1 MESRY
6 LRGGHGEAGRR
17 ERALEA
23 LPNAGHTP
31 GYTRIKTTA
40 QDVDTHSKRVLL
52 QEEFEALLDAPAST
66 PPEDAPWS
74 ERRTAREDGAGRY
87 GSRPTA
93 FGAEMVMPLG
103 ARERREAL
111 TPELGSYDY
120 ILLNESAG
128 KDSQAM
134 MDLVVELAEAAGA
147 RDRIVAGHA
156 DLGRCEWPG
165 TKELAEEHARHYGL
179 RIELVRRELGDLLVQ
194 IEQRG
199 KFPDKQNRFCT
210 SNHKTSQVEK
220 LITRLAWEHRER
232 LGWRAHSRDP
242 RAPRVRVLN
251 CLGFRS
257 EESPDRAKQPV
268 FCLQT
273 STSVRTVDWWLPNP

>member
-1 MESRY
+1 M
-6 LRGGHGEAGRR
+6 
-17 ERALEA
+17 RATGL
-23 LPNAGHTP
+23 
-31 GYTRIKTTA
+31 
-40 QDVDTHSKRVLL
+40 S
-52 QEEFEALLDAPAST
+52 
-66 PPEDAPWS
+66 
-74 ERRTAREDGAGRY
+74 
-87 GSRPTA
+87 
-93 FGAEMVMPLG
+93 
-103 ARERREAL
+103 
-111 TPELGSYDY
+111 
-120 ILLNESAG
+120 
-128 KDSQAM
+128 
-134 MDLVVELAEAAGA
+134 
-147 RDRIVAGHA
+147 
-156 DLGRCEWPG
+156 PG

-210 SNHKTSQVEK
+210 SDHKTSQVEK

-273 STSVRTVDWWLPNP
+273 STSVRTVDRWLPIHDWTVSQVWDRIRDSGVPYHYAYDLGMSRLSCRFCVLAWKKDLLISARYNPELAAEYLRVERKIGHRFKRDLSLEEIVTLAGLPDLEPGGEPATGPHCCWSQLELAG

>member
-147 RDRIVAGHA
+147 RDRIVAGHKGVGGGA
-156 DLGRCEWPG
+156 RQALRAAYRVSEARAGRS
-165 TKELAEEHARHYGL
+165 AR
-179 RIELVRRELGDLLVQ
+179 
-194 IEQRG
+194 
-199 KFPDKQNRFCT
+199 
-210 SNHKTSQVEK
+210 
-220 LITRLAWEHRER
+220 A
-232 LGWRAHSRDP
+232 
-242 RAPRVRVLN
+242 
-251 CLGFRS
+251 
-257 EESPDRAKQPV
+257 DRAAREVSRQAEQV
-268 FCLQT
+268 LY
-273 STSVRTVDWWLPNP
+273 